1 MRFAF
6 VTFEYPPFVQGG
18 AGVYAENITKELARL
33 GNEVHVI
40 TPKVDGSEEYKIG
53 NGIFIHRINFINKP
67 LLSAPS
73 YWIGLKKQFKIIEQD
88 VGGFDVVHGNAV
100 SDFSLIKKMVNVP
113 RIITVHHLAR
123 DVLEIINPTFLDR
136 VKHLGGEIGMTPF
149 IEKICIE
156 RADKIITVSEYTKRK
171 LVSLYN
177 ISLRKIE
184 VIYNGDGKKNFRF
197 SENEKSEVKE
207 KYSISNDKP
216 VLLFVGRVDD
226 KRKGLDF
233 LLKAFEVVLSK
244 IDANL
249 VVVGSGNKE
258 PYKRFSS
265 SLGIGE
271 NVIFTGYVDDLTL
284 RKFYSIFGIHV
295 APSIYDI
302 FGNVVLEA
310 CACGTPVIVTD
321 RCGIAD
327 IVDGEMGY
335 VIEYDKDQLRDV
347 IIKVLSDEELWRGFG
362 VVGKQLVREKFGW
375 NKIAIQ
381 IENIY
386 KYIQNGATE
395 YAKSKH

>member
-1 MRFAF
+1 MKIAF
-6 VTFEYPPFVQGG
+6 ITFEYPPFIQGG

-40 TPKVDGSEEYKIG
+40 TPKVDGSEEYKIS

-73 YWIGLKKQFKIIEQD
+73 YWIGLKKQFKIIESD
-88 VGGFDVVHGNAV
+88 VDGFDFVHGNAV
-100 SDFSLIKKMVNVP
+100 SDFSITKRMVNVP

-123 DVLEIINPTFLDR
+123 DILEIINPTFLSR
-136 VKHLGGEIGMTPF
+136 VKNLGGEIGMTPF

-177 ISLRKIE
+177 IPLRKIE
-184 VIYNGDGKKNFRF
+184 VIYNGEGKKNFRF
-197 SENEKSEVKE
+197 SETEKSEVKE

-216 VLLFVGRVDD
+216 VLLFVGRIND

-233 LLKAFEVVLSK
+233 LLKAFEIVLSK

-284 RKFYSIFGIHV
+284 RKFYSICDIHV
-295 APSIYDI
+295 VPSR
-302 FGNVVLEA
+302 LE
-310 CACGTPVIVTD
+310 
-321 RCGIAD
+321 
-327 IVDGEMGY
+327 
-335 VIEYDKDQLRDV
+335 
-347 IIKVLSDEELWRGFG
+347 GFG
-362 VVGKQLVREKFGW
+362 LTILDAMAAEKPIVATKVGAIPEIVKNRENGILVELNDINGMSNAICTFLQDEKLAETVGKRNANYVKEKFSW
-375 NKIAIQ
+375 EKAAKETEQ
-381 IENIY
+381 L
-386 KYIQNGATE
+386 YIQLAGV
-395 YAKSKH
+395 